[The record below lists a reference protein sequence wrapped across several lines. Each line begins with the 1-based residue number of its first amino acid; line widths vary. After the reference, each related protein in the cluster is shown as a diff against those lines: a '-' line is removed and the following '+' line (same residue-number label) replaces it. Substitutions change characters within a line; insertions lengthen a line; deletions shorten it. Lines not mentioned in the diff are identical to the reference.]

1 MQQRGELRHDGKAV
15 AGHALAGLAAM
26 DDALDA
32 VAVGAEGEERALV
45 RQAGQVEVE
54 VGTFVDQ
61 FHIEAIRLTDGRT
74 WRQMTPSAFDLF

>member
-45 RQAGQVEVE
+45 QQTGQVE
-54 VGTFVDQ
+54 VGTFADQ
-61 FHIEAIRLTDGRT
+61 FHIEAVRLTDGRT